1 MSKPLDVAIIGAGPY
16 GLSLASHL
24 RAVGIDFRIFGKPMG
39 FWKTNVPPGTLLKSY
54 PWALNLHPADTRFTL
69 KEFCADQGSPYHDTR
84 VALPLE
90 VFVAYGE
97 SFQARFVPNVE
108 RRLLSFVEPRSDG
121 FRATFD
127 DGEVVNVRRIV
138 FALGVYPFR
147 HVPEALCDLPAEVL
161 SHSGD
166 FGPLGRLIG
175 KQVTVIGSGASATD
189 LAALLNERGALVS
202 LVSRTPQLN
211 FAKPPRRRSL
221 MARLMNPNCAIGT
234 GWALK
239 ACAAMPQLI
248 HILPEARRL
257 RFANAKEFGPLG
269 CAFMK
274 DRVIGKVPLFLAR
287 NLETA
292 KIHGAKVR
300 LHLVKHDGTREVLQT
315 DHVLA
320 ATGYRIDLNRL
331 GILDPVLLKHIRTE
345 QDAPLLSA
353 HYETSVPGL
362 HLIGPAS
369 ASSFGPVARFVFGAT
384 HPPPHLAHYLLRA
397 LSRRT
402 PAPLTP
408 TVVSPVLR

>member
-24 RAVGIDFRIFGKPMG
+24 RAAGIDFRIFGEPMG
-39 FWKTNVPPGTLLKSY
+39 FWKTNVPAGTLLKSY
-54 PWALNLHPADTRFTL
+54 PWALNLHPAGTRFAL

-84 VALPLE
+84 LALALE
-90 VFVAYGE
+90 VFAAYGE

-108 RRLLSFVEPRSDG
+108 RRRLISVEPRSDG
-121 FRATFD
+121 FRARFD
-127 DGEVVNVRRIV
+127 IGEDVNARRIV
-138 FALGVYPFR
+138 FALGVHPFR
-147 HVPEALCDLPAEVL
+147 HVPEPLSGLPTDVL
-161 SHSGD
+161 SHSSD
-166 FGPLGRLIG
+166 LGSLDEMGG
-175 KQVTVIGSGASATD
+175 KQVAVIGSGASATD
-189 LAALLNERGALVS
+189 LAALLYERGASVALIA
-202 LVSRTPQLN
+202 RAPQLN
-211 FAKPPRRRSL
+211 FAKTPQRRGML
-221 MARLMNPNCAIGT
+221 ARIANPVCGIGT

-248 HILPEARRL
+248 HMLPEAKRL

-287 NLETA
+287 KLETA
-292 KIHGAKVR
+292 KQNGSKVH
-300 LHLVKHDGTREVLQT
+300 LHLTGRDGALEALQV
-315 DHVLA
+315 DHVVA

-345 QDAPLLSA
+345 QAAPVLSG

-362 HLIGPAS
+362 HFIGPAS
-369 ASSFGPVARFVFGAT
+369 ASSFGPVARFIFGAA
-384 HPPPHLAHYLLRA
+384 HPSRHLARYLLRA

-402 PAPLTP
+402 PAPP
-408 TVVSPVLR
+408 IPAVASPVLR

>member
-54 PWALNLHPADTRFTL
+54 PWALNLHPAGKTFTL
-69 KEFCADQGSPYHDTR
+69 KEFCADQGRPYHDTR

-90 VFVAYGE
+90 AFVAYGE

-108 RRLLSFVEPRSDG
+108 RKLLSSVEPRSDG

-127 DGEVVNVRRIV
+127 DSEVVNVRRIV

-147 HVPEALCDLPAEVL
+147 HVPEALCNLPAEVL

-175 KQVTVIGSGASATD
+175 KQVAVVGSGASATD
-189 LAALLNERGALVS
+189 LAALLHERGAWVS

-221 MARLMNPNCAIGT
+221 MAQLVNPSCGIGA

-248 HILPEARRL
+248 HLLPEARRL

-287 NLETA
+287 SLETA
-292 KIHGAKVR
+292 KVDGAKVR

-331 GILDPVLLKHIRTE
+331 SILDPVLVRHIRAE
-345 QDAPLLSA
+345 QNAPLLSA

-362 HLIGPAS
+362 HFIGPAS

-384 HPPPHLAHYLLRA
+384 HPPWHLARYLPRA
-397 LSRRT
+397 LSRRA
-402 PAPLTP
+402 PASLTP
-408 TVVSPVLR
+408 TVASPVLR

>member
-54 PWALNLHPADTRFTL
+54 PWALNLRPAGAKFAL

-97 SFQARFVPNVE
+97 SFHARFVPTVE
-108 RRLLSFVEPRSDG
+108 RKLLSFVEPRSDG

-147 HVPEALCDLPAEVL
+147 HVPEALCDLPAEIV
-161 SHSGD
+161 SHSSD

-175 KQVTVIGSGASATD
+175 KHVTVIGSGASATD
-189 LAALLNERGALVS
+189 VAALLHERGALVS
-202 LVSRTPQLN
+202 LVSRAPQLN
-211 FAKPPRRRSL
+211 FAKPPRRRSWA
-221 MARLMNPNCAIGT
+221 ARVTNPSCAIGT

-248 HILPEARRL
+248 HTLPEARRL
-257 RFANAKEFGPLG
+257 QFANAKELGPLG

-274 DRVIGKVPLFLAR
+274 DRVIGKVPLLLAR
-287 NLETA
+287 SLEAA
-292 KIHGAKVR
+292 KVRGTKVR
-300 LHLVKHDGTREVLQT
+300 LHLLKHDGTQEVLQT
-315 DHVLA
+315 DHVVA

-331 GILDPVLLKHIRTE
+331 SILHPVLLKHIRTR

-362 HLIGPAS
+362 HFVGPAS

-384 HPPPHLAHYLLRA
+384 HPSPHLARYLLRT
-397 LSRRT
+397 LGRRA
-402 PAPLTP
+402 PARMTP
-408 TVVSPVLR
+408 TVASPVLR

>member
-39 FWKTNVPPGTLLKSY
+39 FWNTNVPPGTLLKSY
-54 PWALNLHPADTRFTL
+54 PWALNLHPAGTRFTL

-108 RRLLSFVEPRSDG
+108 RKLLSFVESRSDG

-138 FALGVYPFR
+138 FAVGVYPFR
-147 HVPEALCDLPAEVL
+147 HVPEALCGLPAEVL

-166 FGPLGRLIG
+166 FGPLGRLMG
-175 KQVTVIGSGASATD
+175 KQVAVIGSGASATD
-189 LAALLNERGALVS
+189 LAALLQERGALVS
-202 LVSRTPQLN
+202 LISRTPQLN
-211 FAKPPRRRSL
+211 FAKPPRRRSVI
-221 MARLMNPNCAIGT
+221 ARLINPNCAIGT

-248 HILPEARRL
+248 HLLPEAQRR

-287 NLETA
+287 SLETA

-300 LHLVKHDGTREVLQT
+300 LHLVKNDGTREVLQT

-331 GILDPVLLKHIRTE
+331 GILDPVLLKHVRTK

-362 HLIGPAS
+362 HFIGPAS

-384 HPPPHLAHYLLRA
+384 HPPPHLARYLLRA
-397 LSRRT
+397 LGHRT
-402 PAPLTP
+402 FEPLVP
-408 TVVSPVLR
+408 TVASPVLR